1 MELDSMFSSEN
12 NNEKN
17 LIFKD
22 KKIKNGWVLNLIKQ
36 NEEILS
42 TSLYDA
48 SGKLMENKAF
58 LTQLDNDIVKLRE
71 YILLFEENPE
81 LNFDK
86 MTRIKLR

>member
-1 MELDSMFSSEN
+1 MGLDSMFSSKN

-58 LTQLDNDIVKLRE
+58 LTQLDSDIVKLRE

>member
-71 YILLFEENPE
+71 NILLFEENPE